1 MSGRGDFAFS
11 DRVDYGA
18 ALLAQVRAAAVPAL
32 AEILFKLR
40 KAEKQLVGREIF
52 FAVEIEAGKAGRV
65 GDKMPVGE
73 RKERDLSGRVPAAPR
88 FFRNA
93 AGFQGQLREERGQ
106 KGRFSDAGRAG
117 KRANG
122 RFFGNIPAERVN
134 AGAGFGRRDEN
145 VIAL

>member
-1 MSGRGDFAFS
+1 MLRILANPFHHFVVPLPLHRGGIKLCTNSPIIKVSFAYFSFQRKVRCFLFFSKKRKSEFAGVFQFFIDSDIIFVSGRGDFAFS

-73 RKERDLSGRVPAAPR
+73 RK
-88 FFRNA
+88 
-93 AGFQGQLREERGQ
+93 
-106 KGRFSDAGRAG
+106 
-117 KRANG
+117 
-122 RFFGNIPAERVN
+122 
-134 AGAGFGRRDEN
+134 
-145 VIAL
+145 